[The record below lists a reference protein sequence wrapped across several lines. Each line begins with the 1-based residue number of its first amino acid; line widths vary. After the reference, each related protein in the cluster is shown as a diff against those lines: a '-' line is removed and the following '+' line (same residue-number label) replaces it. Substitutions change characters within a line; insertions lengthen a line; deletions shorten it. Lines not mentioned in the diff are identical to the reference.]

1 MTTNL
6 KPWHKLAA
14 LSAILFSL
22 AAPAMAGPTLVY
34 NLDQI
39 SDPSIGSGTLGTVTL
54 SQVNATTVDVKVSMS
69 PYLIINTRGPH
80 TPFAFNNTL
89 SSLVVAFVTP
99 VNGNYSA
106 GTFSY
111 DREGGSNTPY
121 GSFGR
126 AIDSSAGRGSV
137 NGYGGV
143 LEFTVSRAAGI
154 STTDFGKN
162 TTGPGYFFSADVSNG
177 TNTGAVASRGP
188 VSIVT
193 VPEPTSLAM
202 FGLALLGIGA
212 ARRRRQQI

>member
-1 MTTNL
+1 MTTNF

-14 LSAILFSL
+14 LSAILIGL

-39 SDPSIGSGTLGTVTL
+39 SESSIGSGTLGTVTL
-54 SQVNATTVDVKVSMS
+54 SQVNATTVDVKVSLA
-69 PYLIINTRGPH
+69 PYLIINTSGPH

-99 VNGNYSA
+99 ANGTYSA

-111 DREGGSNTPY
+111 NREGGSNTPY

-126 AIDSSAGRGSV
+126 AIDSSAGRGSA
-137 NGYGGV
+137 NGYGGE
-143 LEFTVSRAAGI
+143 LDFTVSRSAGI

-162 TTGPGYFFSADVSNG
+162 ETGPGYFFSADVSNG
-177 TNTGAVASRGP
+177 SKTGAVASLGP
-188 VSIVT
+188 VTVVT

-202 FGLALLGIGA
+202 FGLALIGLSVV
-212 ARRRRQQI
+212 RRRRQQS